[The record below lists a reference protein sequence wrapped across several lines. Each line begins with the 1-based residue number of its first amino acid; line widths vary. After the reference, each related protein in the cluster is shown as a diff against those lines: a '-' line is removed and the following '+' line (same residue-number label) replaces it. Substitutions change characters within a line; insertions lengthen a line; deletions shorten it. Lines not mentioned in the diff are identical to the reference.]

1 MVKGREDMSFMQT
14 DDYLDEIHVR
24 ILRVTEDLRAI
35 QRELNFA
42 VMEAPGDPE
51 LMEAL
56 SKLPE
61 MESLHL
67 LRSSLDQM
75 RHFLWFYMQVMTN
88 EAGAECLQPEAKT
101 PAPEEMVSPE
111 TAVLDKFKITSDAAM
126 LRYLSESKNRKPN

>member
-1 MVKGREDMSFMQT
+1 MAT
-14 DDYLDEIHVR
+14 DEYLDEIHVR
-24 ILRVTEDLRAI
+24 ILRVTEDLRTI

-56 SKLPE
+56 AQVPE

-67 LRSSLDQM
+67 LKSVLDQM

-88 EAGAECLQPEAKT
+88 EAGAETLQPQPAK
-101 PAPEEMVSPE
+101 PAPEELFSPE
-111 TAVLDKFKITSDAAM
+111 TVVLDKFKVASEAAM
-126 LRYLSESKNRKPN
+126 LRYLSEAKNRKPN